1 MNPLLR
7 IWGIA
12 AACIALLLILRGAF
26 ALALACFLFSPA
38 PVLLFSHGGPDQRR
52 LSVSWLGALAIAIGS
67 LVILFLLVVYFGG
80 LPQVHEWPGVFR
92 GNAK

>member
-7 IWGIA
+7 IWGIT
-12 AACIALLLILRGAF
+12 AACIALLLIVRGAF

-52 LSVSWLGALAIAIGS
+52 LSLSWLGVLAIAIVS
-67 LVILFLLVVYFGG
+67 LVILFVLVVYFGG
-80 LPQVHEWPGVFR
+80 LPQMHEWPGIFR
-92 GNAK
+92 GDAK